1 MYIKGRVI
9 YDLLWQLSDPDWP
22 SPKLKLGFDD
32 AGYGTAPDE

>member
-9 YDLLWQLSDPDWP
+9 YDLHRQLSHSDWP
-22 SPKLKLGFDD
+22 APKLKPGYDD

>member
-22 SPKLKLGFDD
+22 APKLKPGFD
-32 AGYGTAPDE
+32 AVGHGTIPDE